1 MADGKSAQSV
11 RRRGDQTRRRELIAV
26 LGAAVA
32 WPLAISAEQSKVP
45 TVGVLVVGAPGSE
58 KFWRLFRE
66 AMHERGY
73 VEGQTIRFEF
83 RSDEGQVG
91 RLPDLAVELVQLRP
105 DVIVTWFTPAAIAAE
120 QATRE
125 IPIVMA
131 VAGDPV
137 ATGLAKS
144 LSRPGGNVT
153 GMSGTDAELFGKTVQ
168 FVRDMLPSA
177 HRAAVLTNAL
187 DPFSKPFLEQIRLAG
202 TATGIEI
209 DAVLIHNPS
218 ELDAAFVSM
227 EKKRPDAVI
236 VQPSLP
242 TKRAAQLALNNRL
255 PAVCTLRSFVDE
267 GGLMSYWF
275 VEADLYD
282 RAAGIVD
289 KVLKGAK
296 PADIPIEQPT
306 KFEFV
311 INLKTAK
318 ALGLTV
324 PPTLLARADEV
335 IE

>member
-1 MADGKSAQSV
+1 M
-11 RRRGDQTRRRELIAV
+11 RRREFIRL
-26 LGAAVA
+26 LGGAGAA
-32 WPLAISAEQSKVP
+32 WPLIAHAKEPQVR

-66 AMHERGY
+66 AMQERGY
-73 VEGQTIRFEF
+73 VEGKTIRFEF

-91 RLPDLAVELVQLRP
+91 RLYDLAAELVQLKP

-137 ATGLAKS
+137 ATGLVQS

-153 GMSGTDAELFGKTVQ
+153 GMSGTDADLFSKTVQ
-168 FVRDMLPSA
+168 FVRDMLPYA
-177 HRAAVLTNAL
+177 HRVAVLTNAP

-202 TATGIEI
+202 TATGIET
-209 DAVLIHNPS
+209 DAVLINNPS
-218 ELDAAFVSM
+218 ELDAAFASM
-227 EKKRPDAVI
+227 ENKRPDAVI

-242 TKRAAQLALNNRL
+242 TRRAAQLALNNHI

-275 VEADLYD
+275 VEADLYG
-282 RAAGIVD
+282 RAASIVD

-296 PADIPIEQPT
+296 PADIPVEQPT
-306 KFEFV
+306 KFELV
-311 INLKTAK
+311 INMKTAK
-318 ALGLTV
+318 ALGVVV
-324 PPTLLARADEV
+324 PPYLLGLADEL